1 MGLVAVQVGHQT
13 DAEERKIQS
22 LGLMRLELSQLCC
35 RRGLPVPC
43 RSSRWAAPRRRRH
56 QVEGDHA
63 HRVGGVGGAGSNRR
77 GTRAGCLCF
86 RDICKK
92 VVRIL

>member
-1 MGLVAVQVGHQT
+1 MRVLVSLKAGASIQSRLVAVQVEHQT

-43 RSSRWAAPRRRRH
+43 RSSRWAAPRRRRLF
-56 QVEGDHA
+56 QGA
-63 HRVGGVGGAGSNRR
+63 RV
-77 GTRAGCLCF
+77 
-86 RDICKK
+86 
-92 VVRIL
+92 